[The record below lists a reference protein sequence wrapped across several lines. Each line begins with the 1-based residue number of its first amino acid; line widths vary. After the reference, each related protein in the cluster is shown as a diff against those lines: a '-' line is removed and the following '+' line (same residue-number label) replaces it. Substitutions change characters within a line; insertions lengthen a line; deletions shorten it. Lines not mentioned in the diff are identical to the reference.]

1 MPESNYSNAVYW
13 IDIGKIKP
21 NPYQPRK
28 TFDDDSLDSL
38 AQSIKQYGI
47 LQPLIV
53 IRQEIERPDGGIGVE
68 YELVAG
74 ERRLRAAERA
84 GLMQVP
90 ALIRAE
96 DSAEKIKLELAIIE
110 NIQREDLNPV
120 DRARAFDQLAGEFGL
135 KHGEIA
141 EKVGKSRE
149 YVSNSIRILSLPAK
163 ILESVRVGRMT
174 EGHAR
179 SMLMLSDR
187 PEEQETLY
195 RDVLMRGLTVR
206 ETEQITRRLAQD
218 KIRKRERIIDRDTFE
233 LEEELARKL
242 GTRVQI
248 EKRGEEGGKILIE
261 FFSAEDL
268 KNLVLILAEGGNVSI
283 SQDSPLNPVEGNVSR
298 AVPREDIDPE
308 DLYSVRNFT
317 V

>member
-1 MPESNYSNAVYW
+1 MPDQNFSNAIFW
-13 IDIGKIKP
+13 IEVGKVKP

-28 TFDDDSLDSL
+28 TFDEDSLDSL

-84 GLMQVP
+84 GLAQVP
-90 ALIRAE
+90 AIIRPE
-96 DSAEKIKLELAIIE
+96 DSAEKVKLELAIIE

-149 YVSNSIRILSLPAK
+149 YVSNSIRILALPAK

-195 RDVLMRGLTVR
+195 RDILMRGLTVR

-268 KNLVLILAEGGNVSI
+268 KNLVLVLAKGGNISI
-283 SQDSPLNPVEGNVSR
+283 SQTAPLEAVEGNVSR
-298 AVPREDIDPE
+298 AVPRDDIDPE